1 MNYEMEL
8 KLRIL
13 KNYSELSGSTIVTG
27 FLQKKRQRE
36 DRCNGKIS
44 RRELKYEKG

>member
-1 MNYEMEL
+1 MEL
-8 KLRIL
+8 KVWIL
-13 KNYSELSGSTIVTG
+13 QNYSDLSGLTIVTG
-27 FLQKKRQRE
+27 ILQKKRQRE